1 MSILYY
7 ICNELLYL
15 WESVTKSLSM
25 KEYKEE
31 HKKSSLSLMAMK

>member
-25 KEYKEE
+25 KECREE
-31 HKKSSLSLMAMK
+31 NNLKFFDSF

>member
-31 HKKSSLSLMAMK
+31 HKMSCLS